1 MSDESLTAARRK
13 RQGAGKR
20 TLLAVVLVGSLLSG
34 ALSGCGI
41 VTPGTEQTEEA
52 TVDYGD
58 VADAVT
64 AAVPRV
70 VNVRDLSRS
79 LNGFGHALRF
89 GLVTDSAEPFT
100 ADELDAV
107 VEAVWDSLPWE
118 PNAITITAGAQD
130 DEIVDLRAAAAELE
144 PLSVTQA
151 GQAGVTLTG
160 MWDRYG
166 KWTKPE

>member
-1 MSDESLTAARRK
+1 MAL
-13 RQGAGKR
+13 AG
-20 TLLAVVLVGSLLSG
+20 TLLSG

-41 VTPGTEQTEEA
+41 VTPETEHTQEA

-58 VADAVT
+58 VAEAVT

-70 VNVRDLSRS
+70 VTVRDLSRS
-79 LNGFGHALRF
+79 LNGFAYALRF

-107 VEAVWDSLPWE
+107 VEAVWGALPWE
-118 PNAITITAGAQD
+118 PNAITITAGAD
-130 DEIVDLRAAAAELE
+130 TAEGHEIVDLRAAAAELE
-144 PLSVTQA
+144 SLSVTNA

-160 MWDRYG
+160 MESRYG
-166 KWTKPE
+166 KWAAPE